1 MQVMQKDLSYL
12 NPEGFTVFT
21 SQFHKNRGTCCKSA
35 CLHCPY
41 GYTIKKHGI
50 EFKAIGSGD
59 EHIIQEILEEAN
71 QPSLEWKSFLP
82 DNILFIQIKGAVA
95 GLILKNHIVVKKLVL
110 KKQFEDQGISREL
123 VESYLFI

>member
-35 CLHCPY
+35 CIHCPY

-50 EFKAIGSGD
+50 EFKAFGPQD
-59 EHIIQEILEEAN
+59 EQIIQEILEEAN
-71 QPSLEWKSFLP
+71 QSSLEWKSFLP
-82 DNILFIQIKGAVA
+82 DNILLILIKGVVA
-95 GLILKNHIVVKKLVL
+95 GFILKNHIVVKKLVL
-110 KKQFEDQGISREL
+110 KKHFEDQGISREL